1 MLQSTATPYTA
12 LGNDGPGTAAGYDA
26 GVERGGFSAGEEQ
39 NRSESHLSLQGRRK
53 SKRGRGGGR
62 RQQHSDSDTAFG
74 PVVSSEMTRTRVNAA
89 PGRVYAACIGKEI
102 RTEEAA
108 QLLEATQWVRQRV
121 ISEEDSDDSQYFRRE
136 IQVPDSDSRRTLHAF
151 LFDFGCVVCWNC
163 SQNDERMLV
172 RGILPVVEQPHEP
185 EEDDLKFVLGH
196 MPGRSTTA
204 RIRNNTVILSINYP
218 IEMFAISLA
227 FAQSVKLSVHEGEV
241 DDVIQQSRAYP
252 ETLEDNIL

>member
-12 LGNDGPGTAAGYDA
+12 LGDDGPGTAAGYDA

-102 RTEEAA
+102 RAEEAA
-108 QLLEATQWVRQRV
+108 QFEAAQIAWFPHTSRMAIWKQ
-121 ISEEDSDDSQYFRRE
+121 E
-136 IQVPDSDSRRTLHAF
+136 PCKAMRRT
-151 LFDFGCVVCWNC
+151 DVVSNSV
-163 SQNDERMLV
+163 SQ
-172 RGILPVVEQPHEP
+172 
-185 EEDDLKFVLGH
+185 
-196 MPGRSTTA
+196 
-204 RIRNNTVILSINYP
+204 
-218 IEMFAISLA
+218 
-227 FAQSVKLSVHEGEV
+227 
-241 DDVIQQSRAYP
+241 
-252 ETLEDNIL
+252 